1 MLENVFAENSI
12 LSMVIYGTVTGQVVL
27 FILLLFSSISWA
39 IIFLKWRQFS
49 RCKAENQKFLNFF
62 QTQRKL
68 EKVFQFAKSV
78 SVSPISELFVTS
90 FHELSLIQKK
100 FNLNKEEKILLSASE
115 QLDLMVSRLERA
127 MERTLIQQSAFLEE
141 RLSFLATISSA
152 SPFIGLFGT
161 VLGIIDSFQSIGT
174 AGVTSLAVVAPG
186 ISEALIAT
194 AAGLLAAIPAL
205 MGYNYFKNQIREMNN
220 QMRNFSLQLLNR
232 LELKTI

>member
-12 LSMVIYGTVTGQVVL
+12 LFMVIYGTVTGQVVL
-27 FILLLFSSISWA
+27 FILLLLSSISWA
-39 IIFLKWRQFS
+39 IIFLKFQQFN
-49 RCKAENQKFLNFF
+49 RCKAENKTFLNFF
-62 QTQRKL
+62 HTQKKL
-68 EKVFQFAKSV
+68 EKVFQFSKSV
-78 SVSPISELFVTS
+78 SLSPISQLFVTS

-100 FNLNKEEKILLSASE
+100 LNLNKEEKILLSASE
-115 QLDLMVSRLERA
+115 QLDLMLSRLERA
-127 MERTLIQQSAFLEE
+127 MERTLIQQSALLEE